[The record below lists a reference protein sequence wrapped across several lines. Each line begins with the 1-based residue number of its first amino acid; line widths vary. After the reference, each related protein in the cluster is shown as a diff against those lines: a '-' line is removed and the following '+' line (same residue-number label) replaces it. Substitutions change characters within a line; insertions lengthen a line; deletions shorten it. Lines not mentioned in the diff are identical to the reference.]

1 MQKRLPLV
9 LSETALVLAAL
20 ATTPLGAAASSVA
33 KAVPYANVAGFAKN
47 SAKLNG
53 HASSA
58 SPKAGQIPV
67 VGTNGKLS
75 TSIVG
80 DSGGRG
86 VVGWERA
93 VDQTTVPTGAT
104 SYKYEMSCA
113 TGKAVLGAGYSLTPN
128 VGDLT
133 LFDSY
138 PTSTTNWVFRFR
150 NATGGAKAISLYI
163 ICATAGA

>member
-9 LSETALVLAAL
+9 LSATALVVAAL
-20 ATTPLGAAASSVA
+20 GTTPLGAAASSVA

-53 HASSA
+53 RSSSA

-67 VGTNGKLS
+67 VAANGKLPA
-75 TSIVG
+75 SIVG

-86 VVGWERA
+86 VAGWERA
-93 VDQTTVPTGAT
+93 VDQATVPTGAT
-104 SYKYEMSCA
+104 SFKYEMSCA
-113 TGKAVLGAGYSLTPN
+113 TGRVVLGAGYSFTPN

-138 PTSTTNWVFRFR
+138 PTSSTNWVFRFR

-163 ICATAGA
+163 ICATAGS

>member
-1 MQKRLPLV
+1 MQKRVPLV
-9 LSETALVLAAL
+9 LSATALVLAAL
-20 ATTPLGAAASSVA
+20 GTTPLGAAASSVA
-33 KAVPYANVAGFAKN
+33 KVVPYASVAGFAKN

-75 TSIVG
+75 ASIVG
-80 DSGGRG
+80 DSGGR
-86 VVGWERA
+86 VAGWERA
-93 VDQTTVPTGAT
+93 VDQTTVPTGAS

-113 TGKAVLGAGYSLTPN
+113 TGKAVLGAGYSLTPA

-138 PTSTTNWVFRFR
+138 PTSSTNWVFRFR

-163 ICATAGA
+163 ICATAG